1 MTEDPRPDG
10 VVLVDGGAQ
19 DVAAIVAAI
28 TPFVRRVDVV
38 DAPTPLA
45 GLADALANAGTGF
58 VLVAPTSAV
67 GLSEDDVAVLLEGA
81 GPRGVMATDGV
92 RDLPTLGLW
101 PRAKAVEVAA
111 AWRHGGSLTLV
122 AAGLPR
128 VRLPLRVFG
137 RDPAPIAPRR

>member
-1 MTEDPRPDG
+1 MSDDERPVG
-10 VVLVDGGAQ
+10 VVLDDGG
-19 DVAAIVAAI
+19 DVAKTVAALR
-28 TPFVRRVDVV
+28 PHVRSVDVV

-45 GLADALANAGTGF
+45 GLSDALSNAGAGW

-67 GLSEDDVAVLLEGA
+67 GLDHDDVAELLEAA

-92 RDLPTLGLW
+92 GDWPTLGLW

-122 AAGLPR
+122 SAGLPR

-137 RDPAPIAPRR
+137 MDDGADDPAGR